1 MTISCDYYLKKILIL
16 KNSYI
21 TWINKDF
28 YFYLSIL
35 KYFTLFIND
44 KVKKKKTC
52 YIVISSYK

>member
-35 KYFTLFIND
+35 KYFALFIND
-44 KVKKKKTC
+44 KVKKKKHVT
-52 YIVISSYK
+52 